1 MRWID
6 ALKEWNKG
14 SPKWCIPKKGSA
26 EYDAVKEIMG
36 GKKVE
41 PAPAPAPAP
50 KMKKPAVAPPKM
62 KKPAVAP
69 APAPKMQKPAVAPPK
84 KKTSLKAM
92 AEELNIPLPV
102 LSDATKD
109 YYMRVSTS
117 RPVDRKILIDN
128 MPDHLRKGFEAYEKK
143 SLSQK

>member
-41 PAPAPAPAP
+41 PAPAPAP

-69 APAPKMQKPAVAPPK
+69 APAPKMQKPAVAVKEKESPEMK
-84 KKTSLKAM
+84 NAKIRYFES
-92 AEELNIPLPV
+92 IGDLP
-102 LSDATKD
+102 DADKRIASMSPTMKKD
-109 YYMRVSTS
+109 Y
-117 RPVDRKILIDN
+117 
-128 MPDHLRKGFEAYEKK
+128 EKYLK
-143 SLSQK
+143 KPTKPKPLASYAKYS